1 MLTVLGQWASNLR
14 IAYDRHRAVE
24 AFSKLSDGQ
33 LLDIGIERN
42 AIEEQVRRT
51 MPWRCLVPEHD
62 VLPLCLLPAADRLA
76 CGSLR

>member
-51 MPWRCLVPEHD
+51 MPWRERASYKARHANASLQG
-62 VLPLCLLPAADRLA
+62 
-76 CGSLR
+76 CG